1 MTCLNLRESCV
12 FSKLLF
18 ISIIINL
25 HFCKSLA
32 RWFVTA
38 CTRNFTELCLFNS
51 GLVDSASKGYNS
63 DRLHFP
69 ERLLDSHTTLK
80 HQDGDSKKEAR
91 SQNFSRALVNL
102 TMTSSRTYVH

>member
-1 MTCLNLRESCV
+1 MAYLNLRESCV

-32 RWFVTA
+32 RWVVISQEKA
-38 CTRNFTELCLFNS
+38 LLHEISLDCIYS
-51 GLVDSASKGYNS
+51 GLVNSTSKGNNS
-63 DRLHFP
+63 DRLHLP

-80 HQDGDSKKEAR
+80 HQDGDSKKEA
-91 SQNFSRALVNL
+91 L
-102 TMTSSRTYVH
+102 